1 MYLKVVCAWC
11 GKFLGIKPGGAPAMA
26 RLPVSHGICCK
37 CKDRLLAEADQAL
50 RQYHE
55 NHKHQ

>member
-26 RLPVSHGICCK
+26 RPPVTHGICCE
-37 CKDRLLAEADQAL
+37 CKRKLEEETETLL
-50 RQYHE
+50 HE
-55 NHKHQ
+55 TTTIYP